1 MNSEFKFF
9 RRSNMTA
16 NQTATENGSCHQ
28 NGMQQRVIPSKFAL
42 RLEISKLISTIS
54 KPISVVRLDLP
65 VTGIP
70 GRITERRA
78 GRGDN

>member
-28 NGMQQRVIPSKFAL
+28 NGMQQRVIPSKFACGWKSK
-42 RLEISKLISTIS
+42 ISRISLNNLHFFETDFRS
-54 KPISVVRLDLP
+54 AFRP
-65 VTGIP
+65 TGDRDP
-70 GRITERRA
+70 PSG
-78 GRGDN
+78 